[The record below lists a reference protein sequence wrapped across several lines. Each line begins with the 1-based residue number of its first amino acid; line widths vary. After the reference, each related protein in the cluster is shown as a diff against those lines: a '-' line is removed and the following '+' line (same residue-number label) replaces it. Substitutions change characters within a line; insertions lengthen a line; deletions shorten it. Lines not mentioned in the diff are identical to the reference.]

1 MSQLKAAGITYVNKR
16 LESRVANWEKIIDLL
31 ESENLLGVIWKA
43 SRKSYENF
51 ADPEYKDTAIKLAH
65 TIAKKPH
72 VAFVHESYIIGH
84 PYEGGPPSELF
95 DDDYDFW
102 YYNLQPPAND
112 VRKWVNEFLSKS
124 GVDLTPY
131 QKNAEMSV
139 IAANFVENHKNNMV
153 FRAYIPSSRMWSK
166 EADKLLSLFRDYLH
180 SIKGFGLRQEKQE
193 TGQGIVYEFFADKA
207 INIEELSK
215 EFEDFDDLLQ
225 YSVSKPEQAM
235 QILQDH
241 SISSEKASEIITR
254 YAKEVRRLDIDLKHE
269 RETRILTVRHRLE
282 SELIDTLPHDIDWQS
297 INRLID
303 CQIPKVKG
311 LTNAIGLMS
320 SYSESKTNMTVNLN
334 PQIIE
339 QVNGVVAQQII
350 GDQNFGTDVN
360 QILELIS
367 KYGGYE
373 KDELLSAVYELEDEN
388 AKSEGRLVARQKL
401 KAFLF
406 KVMGKVSDAG
416 IAVGIAYLNSQL
428 GI

>member
-1 MSQLKAAGITYVNKR
+1 
-16 LESRVANWEKIIDLL
+16 
-31 ESENLLGVIWKA
+31 
-43 SRKSYENF
+43 
-51 ADPEYKDTAIKLAH
+51 
-65 TIAKKPH
+65 
-72 VAFVHESYIIGH
+72 
-84 PYEGGPPSELF
+84 
-95 DDDYDFW
+95 
-102 YYNLQPPAND
+102 
-112 VRKWVNEFLSKS
+112 
-124 GVDLTPY
+124 
-131 QKNAEMSV
+131 
-139 IAANFVENHKNNMV
+139 
-153 FRAYIPSSRMWSK
+153 
-166 EADKLLSLFRDYLH
+166 
-180 SIKGFGLRQEKQE
+180 
-193 TGQGIVYEFFADKA
+193 
-207 INIEELSK
+207 
-215 EFEDFDDLLQ
+215 
-225 YSVSKPEQAM
+225 M